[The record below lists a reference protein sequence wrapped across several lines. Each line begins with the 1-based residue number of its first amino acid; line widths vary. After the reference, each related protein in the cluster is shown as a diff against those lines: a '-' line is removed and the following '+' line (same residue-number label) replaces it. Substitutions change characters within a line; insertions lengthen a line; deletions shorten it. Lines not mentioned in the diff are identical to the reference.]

1 MSDAKD
7 TTEHPEAEP
16 AEDEAM
22 RALLKRA
29 LAPEAAEE
37 SAPSLLAGV
46 QKRIR
51 RRSKGKF
58 YADGWSTTQSK
69 VSYVLIA
76 AVMLLLVVVAYFALG
91 PVGITPR

>member
-1 MSDAKD
+1 MTDEKD
-7 TTEHPEAEP
+7 TTEHPEADAP
-16 AEDEAM
+16 EDEAM
-22 RALLKRA
+22 RALVKRA
-29 LAPEAAEE
+29 LSSEAPVEPQ
-37 SAPSLLAGV
+37 SDLLAGV
-46 QKRIR
+46 QKRLR

-69 VSYVLIA
+69 VSYVLVA

>member
-1 MSDAKD
+1 MSDVKD
-7 TTEHPEAEP
+7 TLEHAEPEAP
-16 AEDEAM
+16 EDEAM
-22 RALLKRA
+22 RSLLKRA
-29 LAPEAAEE
+29 LAPEAAPE
-37 SAPSLLAGV
+37 SSPSLLAGV

-69 VSYVLIA
+69 VNYVLIA